1 MIGPN
6 RFLSLLFLVWLCI
19 FTQTSCKNLLKNI
32 SSFGAN
38 DSLIE
43 SSNSTSQ
50 EDTINSNESYF
61 SLNELG
67 AVEDHMSLS
76 SRNLVPEIL
85 NLAEVSSELDEAKV
99 VTHHFVTNI
108 YLEVK
113 SYLNT
118 PTGVCV
124 LVVLLFLGLLIVAKS
139 NIFFFLH

>member
-6 RFLSLLFLVWLCI
+6 RFLMLLFFAWLCI
-19 FTQTSCKNLLKNI
+19 FTQTSCKTFLKNN
-32 SSFGAN
+32 SSIRAN
-38 DSLIE
+38 DSLLE
-43 SSNSTSQ
+43 VSNSTSQ
-50 EDTINSNESYF
+50 INSNESYF

-76 SRNLVPEIL
+76 SRSLVPEIL

-108 YLEVK
+108 YLEVI

-118 PTGVCV
+118 PAGVCI

-139 NIFFFLH
+139 NIFFL